1 MIDIKFI
8 IEQLPKAKATTDE
21 LFIAKG
27 GYVIERGWRGVVRQ
41 IKNRVNLQRSK

>member
-8 IEQLPKAKATTDE
+8 IEQLPKAKATTEE

-27 GYVIERGWRGVVRQ
+27 GYVIERGWRGLIRQ
-41 IKNRVNLQRSK
+41 IKNRWQLQK